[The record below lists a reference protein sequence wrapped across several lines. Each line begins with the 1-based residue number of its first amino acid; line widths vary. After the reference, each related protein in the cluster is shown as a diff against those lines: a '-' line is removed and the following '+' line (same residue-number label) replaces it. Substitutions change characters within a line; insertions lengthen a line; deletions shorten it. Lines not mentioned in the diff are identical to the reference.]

1 MHSVNMLYEIGGG
14 KSAPLK
20 RSFST
25 AEFSLKITYRTRHR
39 GRFRPFHPKRTEMAV
54 MACFCDMKKRSMVSA
69 AWMDAERRNQHM
81 GGVAR

>member
-1 MHSVNMLYEIGGG
+1 MNNYIELFINGGG
-14 KSAPLK
+14 KNDSRIIRL
-20 RSFST
+20 ST
-25 AEFSLKITYRTRHR
+25 PVNSLKITYRTRHR